1 MGSDW
6 YISSFLSRS
15 LRYSTERLTP
25 QEPENTA
32 IDLETF
38 SRHAGRS
45 TISTDDVLL
54 IARRNEALHGI
65 MREFVE
71 SEAAR
76 PKKDGVGKKKSG
88 GGKRGRP
95 KGKGKAG
102 D

>member
-1 MGSDW
+1 
-6 YISSFLSRS
+6 
-15 LRYSTERLTP
+15 
-25 QEPENTA
+25 
-32 IDLETF
+32 
-38 SRHAGRS
+38 
-45 TISTDDVLL
+45 VLL